1 VYGERQTLQSRYNLS
16 PFEIVDITAE
26 SSVPNGFDIELTIP
40 SGDPVAQQTAEIV
53 KQEWAKIG
61 VNLNIVPK
69 EFGAMFGAW
78 LEGKGGMAATF
89 PGGALSSDTLSDD
102 EIAAITLDPD
112 AGLHALGTY
121 YDNPKV
127 NKQIEDAKGT
137 LNEEQRAQDFA
148 EVQKIALEDAP
159 AVPLFFTKSI
169 TAVRDNVK
177 GFQTY
182 PIGWWPLR
190 EAWLEK

>member
-1 VYGERQTLQSRYNLS
+1 M
-16 PFEIVDITAE
+16 AE
-26 SSVPNGFDIELTIP
+26 SSVPDGFDIELTIP
-40 SGDPVAQQTAEIV
+40 AGDPVAQQTAEIV

-61 VNLNIVPK
+61 VNLTIVPK

-89 PGGALSSDTLSDD
+89 PAGALSSDTLSDD
-102 EIAAITLDPD
+102 EIAAITLDPSG
-112 AGLHALGTY
+112 GLNSLGTY

-127 NKQIEDAKGT
+127 NKLIKEAKGT
-137 LNEEQRAQDFA
+137 LNEQQRAQDFA

-190 EAWLEK
+190 EAWLEP